1 MGRMLMELAVLECR
15 LAALALS
22 GGEVGEAARS
32 LSRASYFLRLRARE
46 DEPPARAGTPPA
58 PRR

>member
-1 MGRMLMELAVLECR
+1 MLMELAVIECR

-22 GGEVGEAARS
+22 GGEVGEAVRS

-46 DEPPARAGTPPA
+46 DEPPARAAIPPP